1 MFEARVNRAAES
13 LLMLGIEVADRQEE
27 VLLEASAVKEVYGVT
42 SSLDPAVMVRT
53 ARDFFVGISIDPSI
67 SDRERRNRARG
78 YASLIR
84 TFGGKAS
91 EDPTKLFSTPS
102 VVKAEGGGTA
112 VSAARPVADESDRLR
127 GKVADLQLEL
137 EAMRKKLGEGGDA
150 DSVAPS
156 ALGSGGGRLE
166 LTEVLKEQTEVLKK
180 AFSNKGPSITTVKTD
195 LHWPTLSDDM
205 TGVKDVAEFYESF
218 EDNCGLAN
226 NCQGMSKREMLIALR
241 SRCKGSRLKTFQNI
255 YRQEIRAGNV
265 EADPASVYE
274 RIKSKHLLFS
284 ESVEEREIRV
294 DSEHAALL
302 KGKLTGHQFEPLFA
316 RSIAELEEIGLGK
329 TPRELFLSY
338 LRKVG
343 PVLQKEIRKDK
354 RIWPK
359 ETELRAPRSW
369 EEAHKVVLEYEQRD
383 STNRA
388 QVSSVYVAEE
398 TPRPRRQS
406 KGGEDSVLNTDTGKG
421 AGRKSKICFNSVTMG
436 TVPREISVSTPMTKS
451 CVRRLLRSS
460 VLAEIVSGPR
470 PIVVAKAVRDE
481 AVERETAR
489 AEIALQAVEGLDVT
503 VLGGE
508 QTRQTGEETEAEVE
522 GTSKALLPEEW
533 VV

>member
-1 MFEARVNRAAES
+1 MGNLLGVSLLDAVAAGRVPRPAEMPFSEWLKWRAGSGKRPTRGRDGVSTTMQQEAVLWKALMSAYYGEERAEALEEAGAEHVSRPSPALSELSGEPGVEELQAVLQSAYDPRKESLDVFEARVNRAAES

-180 AFSNKGPSITTVKTD
+180 AFSNKGPTSSITTVKTD

-205 TGVKDVAEFYESF
+205 TDVKDVAEFYESF

-226 NCQGMSKREMLIALR
+226 NCQGMSKEKC
-241 SRCKGSRLKTFQNI
+241 S
-255 YRQEIRAGNV
+255 
-265 EADPASVYE
+265 
-274 RIKSKHLLFS
+274 
-284 ESVEEREIRV
+284 
-294 DSEHAALL
+294 
-302 KGKLTGHQFEPLFA
+302 
-316 RSIAELEEIGLGK
+316 
-329 TPRELFLSY
+329 
-338 LRKVG
+338 
-343 PVLQKEIRKDK
+343 
-354 RIWPK
+354 
-359 ETELRAPRSW
+359 
-369 EEAHKVVLEYEQRD
+369 
-383 STNRA
+383 
-388 QVSSVYVAEE
+388 
-398 TPRPRRQS
+398 
-406 KGGEDSVLNTDTGKG
+406 
-421 AGRKSKICFNSVTMG
+421 
-436 TVPREISVSTPMTKS
+436 
-451 CVRRLLRSS
+451 
-460 VLAEIVSGPR
+460 
-470 PIVVAKAVRDE
+470 
-481 AVERETAR
+481 
-489 AEIALQAVEGLDVT
+489 
-503 VLGGE
+503 
-508 QTRQTGEETEAEVE
+508 
-522 GTSKALLPEEW
+522 
-533 VV
+533 

>member
-1 MFEARVNRAAES
+1 
-13 LLMLGIEVADRQEE
+13 MLGIEVADRQEE

-195 LHWPTLSDDM
+195 LHWPTLSHDDM
-205 TGVKDVAEFYESF
+205 TDVKDVAEFYESF

-388 QVSSVYVAEE
+388 QVSSVYMWRRRLLALAVSLREEKTPSSTPTLGREQAES
-398 TPRPRRQS
+398 RRFAS
-406 KGGEDSVLNTDTGKG
+406 T
-421 AGRKSKICFNSVTMG
+421 SVTMG

-489 AEIALQAVEGLDVT
+489 AEIALQAVEGLDA
-503 VLGGE
+503 
-508 QTRQTGEETEAEVE
+508 EAEVE

>member
-1 MFEARVNRAAES
+1 MPFSEWLKWRAGSGKRPTRGRDGVSTTMQQEAVLWKALMSAYYGEERAEALEEAGAEHASRPSPALSELSGEPGVEELQAVLQSAYDPRKESLDVFEARVNRAAES

-27 VLLEASAVKEVYGVT
+27 VLLEASAVKEVYGAT
-42 SSLDPAVMVRT
+42 NSLDPAVMVRT

-166 LTEVLKEQTEVLKK
+166 LTEVLKEQAEVLKK
-180 AFSNKGPSITTVKTD
+180 AFSNKGPTSSITTVKTD

-205 TGVKDVAEFYESF
+205 TDVKDVAEFYESF
-218 EDNCGLAN
+218 ENNCGLAS

-302 KGKLTGHQFEPLFA
+302 KGKLTGHQFEPLFE
-316 RSIAELEEIGLGK
+316 RSIAELEGNWAWKDAQGA
-329 TPRELFLSY
+329 FL
-338 LRKVG
+338 
-343 PVLQKEIRKDK
+343 I
-354 RIWPK
+354 
-359 ETELRAPRSW
+359 
-369 EEAHKVVLEYEQRD
+369 
-383 STNRA
+383 
-388 QVSSVYVAEE
+388 
-398 TPRPRRQS
+398 
-406 KGGEDSVLNTDTGKG
+406 
-421 AGRKSKICFNSVTMG
+421 
-436 TVPREISVSTPMTKS
+436 
-451 CVRRLLRSS
+451 
-460 VLAEIVSGPR
+460 
-470 PIVVAKAVRDE
+470 
-481 AVERETAR
+481 
-489 AEIALQAVEGLDVT
+489 
-503 VLGGE
+503 
-508 QTRQTGEETEAEVE
+508 
-522 GTSKALLPEEW
+522 LPA
-533 VV
+533 

>member
-1 MFEARVNRAAES
+1 
-13 LLMLGIEVADRQEE
+13 
-27 VLLEASAVKEVYGVT
+27 
-42 SSLDPAVMVRT
+42 
-53 ARDFFVGISIDPSI
+53 
-67 SDRERRNRARG
+67 
-78 YASLIR
+78 
-84 TFGGKAS
+84 
-91 EDPTKLFSTPS
+91 
-102 VVKAEGGGTA
+102 
-112 VSAARPVADESDRLR
+112 
-127 GKVADLQLEL
+127 
-137 EAMRKKLGEGGDA
+137 
-150 DSVAPS
+150 
-156 ALGSGGGRLE
+156 
-166 LTEVLKEQTEVLKK
+166 
-180 AFSNKGPSITTVKTD
+180 
-195 LHWPTLSDDM
+195 
-205 TGVKDVAEFYESF
+205 
-218 EDNCGLAN
+218 
-226 NCQGMSKREMLIALR
+226 MLIALR

-302 KGKLTGHQFEPLFA
+302 KGKLTGHQFEPLFE

-369 EEAHKVVLEYEQRD
+369 EEAHKVVLEYEQRE

-398 TPRPRRQS
+398 TPRPRRQP

-421 AGRKSKICFNSVTMG
+421 AGRKSKTMG
-436 TVPREISVSTPMTKS
+436 TVLREISVSTPMTKS

-460 VLAEIVSGPR
+460 VLAETVLGPR
-470 PIVVAKAVRDE
+470 LTVVAKAVRDE

-522 GTSKALLPEEW
+522 ETNKVFCVLTSWRVGPVRRGVDVIWSTPLWLRKTSRIPRVRERLLQAPLRLPCRRQPKQRLNLHFWGWRQRPCLARLAFWLKKFCRRGWLMSPCWRQELFRLQRRGLRKERW
-533 VV
+533 MLTVP